1 MKTRRTSARGGAGAA
16 GHVLRTTLF
25 VAAVAGLMIFH
36 VWSRTRVL
44 ASGYEFGE
52 LQRAHAQLTSDHDRL
67 RLEVESLRAPSTLEK
82 LARTKLDMAPPAPG
96 TVRVAEP
103 AVATADAGRAGGD
116 GVGHRTVPAELFGRR
131 AAAGARAPA
140 PGSAGPRAVV
150 VPGEQVAL
158 RGPLREGPQDGE
170 RN

>member
-103 AVATADAGRAGGD
+103 AVATADAHA
-116 GVGHRTVPAELFGRR
+116 VAEIPHDKIAAR
-131 AAAGARAPA
+131 AA
-140 PGSAGPRAVV
+140 
-150 VPGEQVAL
+150 EIW
-158 RGPLREGPQDGE
+158 E
-170 RN
+170 RNGHPHGQDVQNWMEAEAVLRAEFAATPDPDPLPRKSR